1 MNNERDVDI
10 DLFGIDGCKAGW
22 LVVRQCG
29 RSGEITT
36 NVVSRFED
44 LLEWE
49 RAHAIVAVD
58 IPVGL
63 AADGTRACDTL
74 ARKLLGRPR
83 GSSVFSPPTRAA
95 LAASTYDEACDINQA
110 ASGKRMSIQAFHIR
124 GKIAEVDHVLRARAS
139 ATARVFEVHPELS
152 FMHLRMEQGGPAHG
166 LRESK
171 AHASGFAMRHALL
184 VRCFGSAI
192 DTALAARKC
201 AQASR
206 DDVLDAFAVLWSA
219 RRIASGKAFH
229 LPDEIETD
237 AAGIPMTIYC

>member
-1 MNNERDVDI
+1 MNNELDTGA
-10 DLFGIDGCKAGW
+10 DLLGVDGCKAGW
-22 LVVRQCG
+22 FVARQCG
-29 RSGEITT
+29 RSGVITT
-36 NVVSRFED
+36 NVVGRFDD

-58 IPVGL
+58 IPIGL
-63 AADGTRACDTL
+63 AANGARACDTL

-95 LAASTYDEACDINQA
+95 LAASNYREACDINHA
-110 ASGKRMSIQAFHIR
+110 ASGKRISIQAFHIR
-124 GKIAEVDHVLRARAS
+124 DKIAEVDDVLRTRAG
-139 ATARVFEVHPELS
+139 AAARVFEVHPELS

-166 LRESK
+166 LHESK
-171 AHASGFAMRHALL
+171 AHAPGFAIRHALL
-184 VRCFGSAI
+184 VQCFGSAV
-192 DTALAARKC
+192 DAALAARNP

-219 RRIASGKAFH
+219 RRIASGQACH
-229 LPDEIETD
+229 LPEEIQTD